1 MKAVIVIDVEMCTV
15 REEDQCREYP
25 FRHEI
30 IQIGA
35 VMMDEAYEITGEFSS
50 YVCPEYGKI
59 DPFIQ
64 ELTGICEEDIKEAP
78 PLEAVLESMLSW
90 LEGREA
96 AFYSWSIADY
106 KQISR
111 EIRAK
116 GMDTEVMAFFL
127 AREHWVD
134 YQKAAGKRLGKPWRI
149 SLGDALKLAGVQ
161 PEGKLHDGL
170 SDARNT
176 ARLIAE
182 MEKRAGNEVE

>member
-35 VMMDEAYEITGEFSS
+35 VMMDETYEITGEFSS
-50 YVCPEYGKI
+50 YVHPEFGKI

-78 PLEAVLESMLSW
+78 PLEAVLKSMLSW
-90 LEGREA
+90 LEGRECT
-96 AFYSWSIADY
+96 FYSWSIADY
-106 KQISR
+106 KQITR

-116 GMDTEVMAFFL
+116 GMDTEVMAIFL

-134 YQKAAGKRLGKPWRI
+134 YQKAAGKRLSKPWRI
-149 SLGDALKLAGVQ
+149 SLGDALKLAGIQ
-161 PEGKLHDGL
+161 PDGKLHDGL

-182 MEKRAGNEVE
+182 MEKSEGNAVE